1 MPKPSLAADQQP
13 ASAAKAL
20 RDLGENLALAR
31 QRRKESLRAWA
42 SRMAVSVP
50 TLIRME
56 KGDPSVGM
64 GVYATALW
72 LMGRA
77 PLCPTWPSQR
87 KTCMRWS
94 KTLKRCVNARN
105 ACHES
110 RWRRSELAA
119 PARNIENILSR
130 FIRHFQP
137 SQLWRLIQKWV
148 GVFLRNSA

>member
-1 MPKPSLAADQQP
+1 MPKPSFAADHLP

-64 GVYATALW
+64 GVYATAIW
-72 LMGRA
+72 LMGRHA
-77 PLCPTWPSQR
+77 ALPE
-87 KTCMRWS
+87 
-94 KTLKRCVNARN
+94 V
-105 ACHES
+105 
-110 RWRRSELAA
+110 AA
-119 PARNIENILSR
+119 PALDLNALEQDIDAVRQRARRLSR
-130 FIRHFQP
+130 KPEEI
-137 SQLWRLIQKWV
+137 
-148 GVFLRNSA
+148 A

>member
-1 MPKPSLAADQQP
+1 LP
-13 ASAAKAL
+13 ASVAKSL

-72 LMGRA
+72 LMGRHTA
-77 PLCPTWPSQR
+77 LSEIAEPAQDLNALEQDIEAVRQR
-87 KTCMRWS
+87 AKRMSRKS
-94 KTLKRCVNARN
+94 KEAV
-105 ACHES
+105 
-110 RWRRSELAA
+110 
-119 PARNIENILSR
+119 
-130 FIRHFQP
+130 
-137 SQLWRLIQKWV
+137 
-148 GVFLRNSA
+148 

>member
-1 MPKPSLAADQQP
+1 MPKPSSATDQLP

-20 RDLGENLALAR
+20 ADFGENLALAR

-72 LMGRA
+72 LMGRHA
-77 PLCPTWPSQR
+77 ALPE
-87 KTCMRWS
+87 
-94 KTLKRCVNARN
+94 V
-105 ACHES
+105 
-110 RWRRSELAA
+110 AA
-119 PARNIENILSR
+119 PEHDATALAQDIEAVRQRGRRMSR
-130 FIRHFQP
+130 KP
-137 SQLWRLIQKWV
+137 E
-148 GVFLRNSA
+148 

>member
-1 MPKPSLAADQQP
+1 LLKNKNTQKRGPVKVCVMPKPAAAAEQLP

-20 RDLGENLALAR
+20 RDLGENLGLAR

-72 LMGRA
+72 LMGRHA
-77 PLCPTWPSQR
+77 ALPD
-87 KTCMRWS
+87 
-94 KTLKRCVNARN
+94 V
-105 ACHES
+105 
-110 RWRRSELAA
+110 AA
-119 PARNIENILSR
+119 PAQDLNALQHHHK
-130 FIRHFQP
+130 IRRLFL
-137 SQLWRLIQKWV
+137 QLPLCLKPKQAIHLDKA
-148 GVFLRNSA
+148 L

>member
-1 MPKPSLAADQQP
+1 MPKPSLATDQLP

-20 RDLGENLALAR
+20 ADLGENLALAR

-72 LMGRA
+72 LMGRHA
-77 PLCPTWPSQR
+77 ALPE
-87 KTCMRWS
+87 
-94 KTLKRCVNARN
+94 V
-105 ACHES
+105 
-110 RWRRSELAA
+110 AA
-119 PARNIENILSR
+119 PEHDGTALAQDIEAVRQCGRRMSR
-130 FIRHFQP
+130 KP
-137 SQLWRLIQKWV
+137 E
-148 GVFLRNSA
+148 

>member
-1 MPKPSLAADQQP
+1 MPKPSVATDQLP
-13 ASAAKAL
+13 ASVATAL

-72 LMGRA
+72 LMGRHTA
-77 PLCPTWPSQR
+77 LSEIAEPAQDLNALEQDIEAVRQR
-87 KTCMRWS
+87 A
-94 KTLKRCVNARN
+94 KRM
-105 ACHES
+105 S
-110 RWRRSELAA
+110 RKSEELA
-119 PARNIENILSR
+119 
-130 FIRHFQP
+130 
-137 SQLWRLIQKWV
+137 
-148 GVFLRNSA
+148 

>member
-1 MPKPSLAADQQP
+1 MSKTSLATDPLP

-42 SRMAVSVP
+42 SRMGVSVP

-72 LMGRA
+72 LMGRHA
-77 PLCPTWPSQR
+77 ALPD
-87 KTCMRWS
+87 M
-94 KTLKRCVNARN
+94 
-105 ACHES
+105 
-110 RWRRSELAA
+110 AA
-119 PARNIENILSR
+119 PAQDLNALAQDIEAVRQRGRRMSR
-130 FIRHFQP
+130 Q
-137 SQLWRLIQKWV
+137 
-148 GVFLRNSA
+148 SAQVA